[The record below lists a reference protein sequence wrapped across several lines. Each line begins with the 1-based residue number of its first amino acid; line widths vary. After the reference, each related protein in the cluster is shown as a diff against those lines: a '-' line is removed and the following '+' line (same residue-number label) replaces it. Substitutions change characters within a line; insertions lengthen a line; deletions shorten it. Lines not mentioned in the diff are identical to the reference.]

1 MKLCTL
7 LGIAIGLTV
16 GGLAVSAG
24 DPSFFT
30 SEHAGIWH
38 EHLATRGL
46 LPGPIAELR
55 AVTGGA
61 NSRVSQW
68 GY

>member
-7 LGIAIGLTV
+7 LGIAMGLTI

-38 EHLATRGL
+38 EYLATRGL
-46 LPGPIAELR
+46 LFGPIAEPP
-55 AVTGGA
+55 AVAGSA
-61 NSRVSQW
+61 NSGVSQC

>member
-7 LGIAIGLTV
+7 LGIAMGLTI

-38 EHLATRGL
+38 EYLATRGL
-46 LPGPIAELR
+46 LSGPIAEPR

-61 NSRVSQW
+61 NSGASQW